1 MKQIIQSY
9 KTGELRL
16 EEIPRPQVLPGMLL
30 VETKASV
37 ISIGTEKMLVDLA
50 KMSLLSKARSRP
62 DLVKKVV
69 RGARKEGLRNTL
81 EKVRSKL
88 ETRIPLGYSCAGIVQ
103 QVGEGVDGYQIG
115 DRVACG
121 GAGYANHAE
130 YNVVPKNLCIR
141 IPVRREANGES
152 EQLAFDEAAFA
163 TVGAIA
169 LQGIRQAE
177 LTLGERVCV
186 IGLGLLGQ
194 LTVQLC
200 KANACQVIGADIDQS
215 KIELASRLGA
225 DEAIHSGELEK
236 SVIRFTQGAGA
247 DAVIITASSSD
258 SQLINLAGEISRMK
272 GRVVVVGLVGLE
284 VPRDI
289 YYKKEL
295 DLRLSLSYGPG
306 RYDVEYEERGHDY
319 PIGYVR
325 WTEQRN
331 MQAFLDLVAAGR
343 VDVVSL
349 MSHRF
354 PFEKALDVYGR
365 ITSSKESFLGVVLQY
380 SHQPEPKKILVGT
393 DGSVSRDEIGLG
405 VIGAGNFAKSI
416 LLPRLS
422 IQPMVRLRGVA
433 TARGMSAKM
442 VAEQFGFAYCSD
454 SPEEI
459 LADDSVDTILIAT
472 RHDLHGTLVEKAL
485 TAGKHIFVEKPLS
498 TNAEQLQEIIKSY
511 TSLTSKGTSPILM
524 VGFNRRFSPFIQETQ
539 QLLLKRSTPLVAS
552 YSINAG
558 FVPKTSWIQ
567 DPIQGGG
574 RIIGEVCHFV
584 DTLRFLVGAPVRTV
598 QASSIQTDDKNQT
611 NRDSVA
617 VTLNYADGS
626 LATIMYHALGNEKYP
641 KERLEI
647 AAGGTVV
654 VIDDYRRLDFF
665 GTKRQ
670 KIKSKQDKGFDSELK
685 AFVKALKDGGPAPI
699 PFAELVE
706 TTRVTFAIH
715 EALNTGQPVNLAGE
729 QLTTSKILSV
739 TSPGS

>member
-1 MKQIIQSY
+1 
-9 KTGELRL
+9 L
-16 EEIPRPQVLPGMLL
+16 
-30 VETKASV
+30 
-37 ISIGTEKMLVDLA
+37 
-50 KMSLLSKARSRP
+50 
-62 DLVKKVV
+62 
-69 RGARKEGLRNTL
+69 TL
-81 EKVRSKL
+81 EK
-88 ETRIPLGYSCAGIVQ
+88 C
-103 QVGEGVDGYQIG
+103 
-115 DRVACG
+115 
-121 GAGYANHAE
+121 
-130 YNVVPKNLCIR
+130 
-141 IPVRREANGES
+141 
-152 EQLAFDEAAFA
+152 
-163 TVGAIA
+163 
-169 LQGIRQAE
+169 
-177 LTLGERVCV
+177 
-186 IGLGLLGQ
+186 
-194 LTVQLC
+194 
-200 KANACQVIGADIDQS
+200 
-215 KIELASRLGA
+215 
-225 DEAIHSGELEK
+225 
-236 SVIRFTQGAGA
+236 
-247 DAVIITASSSD
+247 
-258 SQLINLAGEISRMK
+258 
-272 GRVVVVGLVGLE
+272 
-284 VPRDI
+284 
-289 YYKKEL
+289 
-295 DLRLSLSYGPG
+295 
-306 RYDVEYEERGHDY
+306 
-319 PIGYVR
+319 
-325 WTEQRN
+325 
-331 MQAFLDLVAAGR
+331 
-343 VDVVSL
+343 
-349 MSHRF
+349 
-354 PFEKALDVYGR
+354 
-365 ITSSKESFLGVVLQY
+365 
-380 SHQPEPKKILVGT
+380 KIL
-393 DGSVSRDEIGLG
+393 L
-405 VIGAGNFAKSI
+405 F
-416 LLPRLS
+416 
-422 IQPMVRLRGVA
+422 
-433 TARGMSAKM
+433 
-442 VAEQFGFAYCSD
+442 
-454 SPEEI
+454 PEEI